1 MTRSTILKL
10 GVFLAAFVSLPASGQ
25 PSDQC
30 KIATWQ
36 SCPEIMLV
44 DAINSGPSGVGSFQF
59 LSNQLIDLSK
69 YRTAQFL
76 QTLLPAGGS
85 TDEWH
90 YHQFDDLVVLV
101 EGKVRVWWI
110 NRETGEK
117 KSAVID
123 ANMHVTQLIP
133 RGVPH
138 FIDLRAADKPAIALE
153 FLLSDDVWT
162 AKDFLT
168 HRDHVEEPF
177 PPILPLK

>member
-10 GVFLAAFVSLPASGQ
+10 ALFLAATVSLPASSQ
-25 PSDQC
+25 PSDKC

-44 DAINSGPSGVGSFQF
+44 DAIDPGPSGVGSFHF
-59 LSNQLIDLSK
+59 FSNQLIDLSN

-76 QTLLPAGGS
+76 QTFAPARGS

-90 YHQFDDLVVLV
+90 YHQFDDLVVLA
-101 EGKVRVWWI
+101 EGKARVWWI
-110 NRETGEK
+110 NRDTGEK
-117 KSAVID
+117 KSAVVD

-153 FLLSDDVWT
+153 FLLSENVWT

-168 HRDHVEEPF
+168 HRVHVDAPI
-177 PPILPLK
+177 PPILPLE